1 MPRANLTPDL
11 VVAAAAD
18 LADRDG
24 YDQVTISAVA
34 RDLGVRPAS
43 LYGHVRDIAALRS
56 GIHRLALD
64 ELGEA
69 VVAEVAGRSGR
80 EALAGL
86 AAAHR
91 DYATRRPGA
100 WAALQRPADDETAA
114 SPEAA
119 RVASLIAAVI
129 RGYRLPESDTVHAVR
144 LVGAT
149 ITGFV
154 ALTDARSFAHRSES
168 VDASWRHAVD
178 ALDRA
183 LTSWPQEG
191 PTA

>member
-1 MPRANLTPDL
+1 MTRGGLL
-11 VVAAAAD
+11 VVI
-18 LADRDG
+18 RG
-24 YDQVTISAVA
+24 
-34 RDLGVRPAS
+34 
-43 LYGHVRDIAALRS
+43 S
-56 GIHRLALD
+56 G
-64 ELGEA
+64 G
-69 VVAEVAGRSGR
+69 
-80 EALAGL
+80 
-86 AAAHR
+86 
-91 DYATRRPGA
+91 P
-100 WAALQRPADDETAA
+100 PADDETAA